1 MAAKDLYEKDFYKIL
16 GLGKSASGDEIKK
29 KYRSL
34 ARELHPDKTKGDAAM
49 EEKFKAVSEAY
60 DILSDGKKRA
70 EYDQARD
77 MFERGG
83 FRAPQGGQNFQG
95 GDFSDIFGGGNP
107 QDIFANLFGGGGR
120 RGPRKG
126 QDLQTEATI
135 TFKEAAFGTTLELRL
150 SADGGPSQTI
160 SARVP
165 AGVNDGAKIRVKGKG
180 SKGDAGPGDLFIMLH
195 VKPHAI
201 FSRKGENIAI
211 TVPVTF
217 TEAALGADIKVP
229 TLTGEEVT
237 LRLSPGTSNGR
248 VLRVKGRGIS
258 KGATTGDLLVTVEVQ
273 VPSQLDEIATEALK
287 KYAEAT
293 SEIDVRAE
301 LKPEEK
307 VAAIR
312 ELTRQGKRVAMVGD
326 GVNDAPSLAVA
337 YIGVAMGARG
347 SDAALEQADVVLMH
361 DRLENFLAA
370 FRLSQR
376 AQRIIRQ
383 NLVLSLGTVA
393 VLVVMALLGKIPLTL
408 GVIGHEGSTV
418 VVVMNS
424 LRLLFGKN
432 EVFKS
437 KPS

>member
-16 GLGKSASGDEIKK
+16 GIGKSATGDEIKK

-34 ARELHPDKTKGDAAM
+34 ARELHPDKTKGDTAM

-83 FRAPQGGQNFQG
+83 MRAPQGGQNFQG

-180 SKGDAGPGDLFIMLH
+180 SKGEAGPGDLFILLH

-201 FSRKGENIAI
+201 FSRKGENIAL

-217 TEAALGADIKVP
+217 TEATLGGDIKVP
-229 TLTGEEVT
+229 TLAGDEVT
-237 LRLSPGTSNGR
+237 LRIAPGTSNGR
-248 VLRVKGRGIS
+248 VLRVKGRGIT
-258 KGATTGDLLVTVEVQ
+258 KGTTVGDLLVTIEVQ
-273 VPSQLDEIATEALK
+273 VPQRVEGEALEALK

-293 SEIDVRAE
+293 ADQEVR
-301 LKPEEK
+301 KDFNTK
-307 VAAIR
+307 
-312 ELTRQGKRVAMVGD
+312 
-326 GVNDAPSLAVA
+326 
-337 YIGVAMGARG
+337 
-347 SDAALEQADVVLMH
+347 ALQ
-361 DRLENFLAA
+361 
-370 FRLSQR
+370 
-376 AQRIIRQ
+376 
-383 NLVLSLGTVA
+383 
-393 VLVVMALLGKIPLTL
+393 
-408 GVIGHEGSTV
+408 
-418 VVVMNS
+418 
-424 LRLLFGKN
+424 
-432 EVFKS
+432 
-437 KPS
+437 

>member
-16 GLGKSASGDEIKK
+16 GVSKSATPDEIKK
-29 KYRSL
+29 KYRTL
-34 ARELHPDKTKGDAAM
+34 ARELHPDKTKGDAKR
-49 EEKFKAVSEAY
+49 EEEFKAVSEAY

-83 FRAPQGGQNFQG
+83 MRAPQGGQNFQG

-150 SADGGPSQTI
+150 SADGGPSQNI

-180 SKGDAGPGDLFIMLH
+180 SKGEAGPGDLFILLH

-201 FSRKGENIAI
+201 FSRKGENIAL

-217 TEAALGADIKVP
+217 TEATLGGDIKVP
-229 TLTGEEVT
+229 TLAGDEVT
-237 LRLSPGTSNGR
+237 LRIAPGTSNGR
-248 VLRVKGRGIS
+248 VLRVKGRGIT
-258 KGATTGDLLVTVEVQ
+258 KGTTVGDLLVTIEVQ
-273 VPSQLDEIATEALK
+273 VPQRVEGEALEALK

-293 SEIDVRAE
+293 ADQEVR
-301 LKPEEK
+301 KDFNTK
-307 VAAIR
+307 
-312 ELTRQGKRVAMVGD
+312 
-326 GVNDAPSLAVA
+326 
-337 YIGVAMGARG
+337 
-347 SDAALEQADVVLMH
+347 ALQ
-361 DRLENFLAA
+361 
-370 FRLSQR
+370 
-376 AQRIIRQ
+376 
-383 NLVLSLGTVA
+383 
-393 VLVVMALLGKIPLTL
+393 
-408 GVIGHEGSTV
+408 
-418 VVVMNS
+418 
-424 LRLLFGKN
+424 
-432 EVFKS
+432 
-437 KPS
+437 

>member
-16 GLGKSASGDEIKK
+16 GVGKSASADEIKK

-34 ARELHPDKTKGDAAM
+34 ARELHPDKTKGDTAM

-126 QDLQTEATI
+126 QDLQPEATI
-135 TFKEAAFGTTLELRL
+135 TFKVAAFGTTLELRL

-180 SKGDAGPGDLFIMLH
+180 SKGEAGPGDLFILLH
-195 VKPHAI
+195 VKPHAV

-217 TEAALGADIKVP
+217 TEATLGGDIKVP
-229 TLTGEEVT
+229 TLTGDEVT
-237 LRLSPGTSNGR
+237 LRIAPGTSNGR
-248 VLRVKGRGIS
+248 VLRVKGRGIT
-258 KGATTGDLLVTVEVQ
+258 KGTNVGDLLVTIEVQ
-273 VPSQLDEIATEALK
+273 VPQRVEGAALEALK
-287 KYAEAT
+287 KYAEAM
-293 SEIDVRAE
+293 SDNDVRKEFNA
-301 LKPEEK
+301 K
-307 VAAIR
+307 
-312 ELTRQGKRVAMVGD
+312 
-326 GVNDAPSLAVA
+326 
-337 YIGVAMGARG
+337 
-347 SDAALEQADVVLMH
+347 ALQ
-361 DRLENFLAA
+361 
-370 FRLSQR
+370 
-376 AQRIIRQ
+376 
-383 NLVLSLGTVA
+383 
-393 VLVVMALLGKIPLTL
+393 
-408 GVIGHEGSTV
+408 
-418 VVVMNS
+418 
-424 LRLLFGKN
+424 
-432 EVFKS
+432 
-437 KPS
+437 

>member
-16 GLGKSASGDEIKK
+16 GVGKSASGDEIKK

-150 SADGGPSQTI
+150 SADGGPSQNI

-180 SKGDAGPGDLFIMLH
+180 SKGDAGPGDLFILLH

-201 FSRKGENIAI
+201 FSRKGENIAL

-217 TEAALGADIKVP
+217 TEAALGGDIKVP
-229 TLTGEEVT
+229 TLTGDDVT
-237 LRLSPGTSNGR
+237 LRIAPGTSNGR
-248 VLRVKGRGIS
+248 VLRVKGRGIT
-258 KGATTGDLLVTVEVQ
+258 KGTTVGDLLVTIEVQ
-273 VPSQLDEIATEALK
+273 VPQRVEGEALDALK

-293 SEIDVRAE
+293 ADQEVRKE
-301 LKPEEK
+301 FNTK
-307 VAAIR
+307 
-312 ELTRQGKRVAMVGD
+312 
-326 GVNDAPSLAVA
+326 
-337 YIGVAMGARG
+337 
-347 SDAALEQADVVLMH
+347 ALQ
-361 DRLENFLAA
+361 
-370 FRLSQR
+370 
-376 AQRIIRQ
+376 
-383 NLVLSLGTVA
+383 
-393 VLVVMALLGKIPLTL
+393 
-408 GVIGHEGSTV
+408 
-418 VVVMNS
+418 
-424 LRLLFGKN
+424 
-432 EVFKS
+432 
-437 KPS
+437 

>member
-16 GLGKSASGDEIKK
+16 GVGKSASADEIKK

-34 ARELHPDKTKGDAAM
+34 ARELHPDKTKGDTAM

-180 SKGDAGPGDLFIMLH
+180 SKGEAGPGDLFILLH
-195 VKPHAI
+195 VKPHAV

-217 TEAALGADIKVP
+217 TEATLGGDIKVP
-229 TLTGEEVT
+229 TLTGDEVT
-237 LRLSPGTSNGR
+237 LRIAPGTSNGR
-248 VLRVKGRGIS
+248 VLRVKGRGIT
-258 KGATTGDLLVTVEVQ
+258 KGTTVGDLLVTIEVQ
-273 VPSQLDEIATEALK
+273 VPQRVEGAALDALK
-287 KYAEAT
+287 KYAEAM
-293 SEIDVRAE
+293 SDSDVRKEFNA
-301 LKPEEK
+301 K
-307 VAAIR
+307 
-312 ELTRQGKRVAMVGD
+312 
-326 GVNDAPSLAVA
+326 
-337 YIGVAMGARG
+337 
-347 SDAALEQADVVLMH
+347 ALQ
-361 DRLENFLAA
+361 
-370 FRLSQR
+370 
-376 AQRIIRQ
+376 
-383 NLVLSLGTVA
+383 
-393 VLVVMALLGKIPLTL
+393 
-408 GVIGHEGSTV
+408 
-418 VVVMNS
+418 
-424 LRLLFGKN
+424 
-432 EVFKS
+432 
-437 KPS
+437 